1 MKRIYITLGL
11 LLAFS
16 MGSFAQN
23 ADLAAYLE
31 FTQFECLN
39 VGDTIQPYDTV
50 TTAPYG
56 IWGAINLGPDA
67 IDSNETIW
75 MSTPYNQ
82 IIDSGLYFSGY
93 YTDYA
98 AANQW
103 VRPISYLAVD
113 SIHTLLD
120 IDAWENDTNR
130 YYINLMV
137 PKENLVDGER
147 YGFYVFVKGVGDDFN
162 SPDNLDTSRANNNDY
177 VAITWHCEDNTPD
190 GIRGMLDE
198 SSRSIDIF
206 PNPAQNDLHF
216 KYGFIGQTD
225 NAIARVIDM
234 TGRVILTKNL
244 GKHHFGTKEFSMDI
258 SSLRAGNYLLEL
270 STGYV
275 NAVGKFT
282 VTK

>member
-1 MKRIYITLGL
+1 MKRVYITLGL

-16 MGSFAQN
+16 VGSFAQN
-23 ADLAAYLE
+23 ADLAAYVELNE
-31 FTQFECLN
+31 FECLN
-39 VGDTIQPYDTV
+39 VGDTLQPYDTV

-56 IWGAINLGPDA
+56 IWGAINLGPDP
-67 IDSNETIW
+67 IDSNETVW
-75 MSTPYNQ
+75 MSTPQNQ

-93 YTDYA
+93 YTEYSE
-98 AANQW
+98 ANSW
-103 VRPISYLAVD
+103 LRPISYLPVD
-113 SIHTLLD
+113 SINTLLD
-120 IDAWENDTNR
+120 IDAYENDTNR

-137 PKENLVDGER
+137 PKENLVDGQK

-162 SPDNLDTSRANNNDY
+162 SADNVDTSTSNNNAY
-177 VAITWHCEDNTPD
+177 VAITWHCDDPN
-190 GIRGMLDE
+190 GIRGMLDVA
-198 SSRSIDIF
+198 SRNIDIF

-216 KYGFIGQTD
+216 KYGFIGSTN
-225 NAIARVIDM
+225 NAVARVIDM

-244 GKHHFGTKEFSMDI
+244 GKHHFGTEEFSMDI

>member
-1 MKRIYITLGL
+1 MKRIYLTLGVL
-11 LLAFS
+11 MAFGMS
-16 MGSFAQN
+16 AFAQN
-23 ADLAAYLE
+23 ADLAAYIELNE
-31 FTQFECLN
+31 FECLN
-39 VGDTIQPYDTV
+39 VGDTLQPDTSV
-50 TTAPYG
+50 TTNPYG
-56 IWGAINLGPDA
+56 VWGAINLGPDV
-67 IDSNETIW
+67 IDSNETVWI
-75 MSTPYNQ
+75 STPNNQ

-93 YTDYA
+93 STVYSP
-98 AANQW
+98 ANSW
-103 VRPISYLAVD
+103 LRPLSYLPVD
-113 SIHTLLD
+113 SINTLLD

-137 PKENLVDGER
+137 PKQNLVDGQK
-147 YGFYVFVKGVGDDFN
+147 YGFFVFVRGIGDDLN
-162 SPDNLDTSRANNNDY
+162 SPDNVDTSSSNNNAY
-177 VAITWHCEDNTPD
+177 VAITWHCADPS

-198 SSRSIDIF
+198 ASRSIDIF

-225 NAIARVIDM
+225 NAVARVIDM

-244 GKHHFGTKEFSMDI
+244 GKHHFGTEEFSMDI